1 MFQKCIDMIH
11 VAYPFSRARAHCMV
25 TGGLFPAFLAI
36 PGGKEFIHWKVDGR
50 KLETQE
56 KQSLCSI
63 LCQML
68 LLFLLVVGQLCVK
81 IWLLGYDG

>member
-1 MFQKCIDMIH
+1 MFKKCIDIIAVH
-11 VAYPFSRARAHCMV
+11 YPLSPGLIAMV
-25 TGGLFPAFLAI
+25 NGGLFPAFLAV

-63 LCQML
+63 
-68 LLFLLVVGQLCVK
+68 FVPDFVLVSPFS
-81 IWLLGYDG
+81 WLQ

>member
-1 MFQKCIDMIH
+1 MIH

-63 LCQML
+63 
-68 LLFLLVVGQLCVK
+68 FVPDFVLVSPCCWSIMCF
-81 IWLLGYDG
+81 IWLLGKL